1 MNIVYSYLTHH
12 VYNRNSKLDIFTG
25 LKMSPY
31 LFCLTFV
38 TDKDSL
44 QLPNIP
50 LRVLFFIQKTNKCK
64 LLLNMIQNL
73 PTLCKAIKTR
83 IETQPHTCSYVPRS
97 NFPQFQTV
105 TTLYWVPCESPS
117 CYIQNGGAAE
127 DNIYSIL
134 RVRSSCQ
141 SFIQIVVIRTK
152 WTR

>member
-50 LRVLFFIQKTNKCK
+50 LRVLFFIQKTKQMQALTQHDTK
-64 LLLNMIQNL
+64 LTNFVQGDQNQNRNPTSYLL
-73 PTLCKAIKTR
+73 
-83 IETQPHTCSYVPRS
+83 VPRS